1 MSMAKSVI
9 LSEMVAKVLLI
20 GAGVA
25 LVLGIV
31 GAVAIAI
38 ATSGTEG
45 SPTGYAVAQTCGALV
60 SCLLPAG
67 VLAASAA
74 AIRLQISR
82 VEAEYV
88 ES

>member
-1 MSMAKSVI
+1 MSLAKSVI
-9 LSEMVAKVLLI
+9 MSEMVATVLLI

-25 LVLGIV
+25 LLLGIV
-31 GAVAIAI
+31 GAVAIAY
-38 ATSGTEG
+38 ATSHTGG
-45 SPTGYAVAQTCGALV
+45 SPSGYEVAQACGALV

-67 VLAASAA
+67 VLAASSA

-82 VEAEYV
+82 VEADYI